1 MGRIG
6 IKPKYASRDAHAGAW
21 CTCDRCG
28 FVWSMSSMQFQYD
41 FLGGTTPQNLHLL
54 HCPKCMDDLNYQR
67 KLIII
72 PPDPPPLFNTR
83 PESYV
88 VDETNWLVTDDDSIL
103 TTAADEP
110 FITSEPNPADSASA
124 SQLLSELTYP
134 AGSVATAYLDLFDG
148 DPQTTG
154 QSILLSITGS
164 ATRTDVASS
173 LTTVSG
179 IAQNT
184 SPLTVV
190 SSSLATTNVSYVGIY
205 SAASGGALLVSGPVS
220 ASPSI
225 TSGAAVQF
233 PSLGLSININ

>member
-1 MGRIG
+1 MSIHA
-6 IKPKYASRDAHAGAW
+6 KPKYASRDARKGPWAN
-21 CTCDRCG
+21 CSDCG
-28 FVWSMSSMQFQYD
+28 FNWNLSDLQFQFD
-41 FLGGTTPQNLHLL
+41 FRGGATPVNTGWLR
-54 HCPKCMDDLNYQR
+54 CPRCITPYTYQK

-72 PPDPPPLFNTR
+72 PPDPPPIFNTR
-83 PESYV
+83 PEPYG
-88 VDETNWLVTDDDSIL
+88 VDEVNWLVTDDDSIL

-124 SQLLSELTYP
+124 SQLLSDLIYP
-134 AGSVATAYLDLFDG
+134 SGSVATVYLDLFDG
-148 DPQTTG
+148 DPETIG

-205 SAASGGALLVSGPVS
+205 SAASGGALLASSPVS

-233 PSLGLSININ
+233 PSLGLTININ